1 MPVIA
6 AVAVVAEV
14 VGAVAGVE
22 LAAGAIGSA
31 VLGGAVAEGSVIAS
45 AVGGAVL
52 GAGTGALTAAV
63 TGGNVLQGAALG
75 ALTGGIGSG
84 VAPIIGEAVSG
95 AIGAGSIANGVTTA
109 ISSLVGGTAGGLA
122 QGQDFGEAMLSALP
136 GALGA
141 GMFVGS
147 GLKDLLSETVDGIF
161 DATGDELVDSNT
173 TDWDGDGKLTN
184 RDVAPDIDG
193 DGKITETDA
202 DRYIAR
208 YEGPE
213 PEVPVEGEVQG
224 PPMPPDFETPE
235 ISQRMQE
242 AIDAK
247 NAELL
252 RVPEGAPPTKILD
265 LAREAANRGVLDQW
279 AADQNNANA
288 WNTAVKSGNLVTEVG
303 QTDFLDEV
311 VAANKATLASRPT
324 ASNVVLPDLSPVQSL
339 YDPAE
344 VAAIT
349 KSPQAIAEIMEANRP
364 LTVDAKSPSIYD
376 YITQTNEASVQA
388 AQNAWD
394 AATQPSAD
402 TLTAA
407 DRNLTQTTAYDKL
420 NNAALRNQ
428 EIIEFY
434 QSLDQ
439 KTMLPTEKANLAD
452 ALKAQDKIISLM
464 AKYEPTIAAPAPV
477 VDYGNYG
484 MTGEVVQAQ
493 SAPVTPQVVDASGFN
508 PLSGRTTVYD
518 NVQFA
523 GNPARYGQ
531 MGEQSFYGGP
541 LTQTGTVGAPSAGN
555 LGSGDV
561 AGYLD
566 RLSAESY
573 QAMLAQPGQVASST
587 ATGSSINIPSLTIPG
602 PGVSVP
608 SGTGTTTTIPTITPT
623 PLTPGGTGTG
633 TGTGTTTPPIQSA
646 TSTPYDYTIYPNFQ
660 QELEK
665 QREIALAA
673 TGTTGGGVYT
683 GTLNPTGSR
692 SLADMSGLNFYS
704 YGMGNENPFY
714 KAPAAA
720 KGGYFDADAYFA
732 EGGLVGSPKPP
743 VQPVV
748 APYPTMAYTDGQGL
762 VGAIAA
768 PPALS
773 PYEAA
778 GSDAPHASPMAPAP
792 AAAAPTMS
800 PDSPLLAMRN
810 VNATP
815 VAAPI
820 SQNPNLGYSLGMS
833 PLSRLKG

>member
-31 VLGGAVAEGSVIAS
+31 VLGGAVAESSVIAS

-52 GAGTGALTAAV
+52 GAGTGALTSAV

-122 QGQDFGEAMLSALP
+122 QGQDFGEAMLNALP

-147 GLKDLLSETVDGIF
+147 GLKDLLSETVDGFF
-161 DATGDELVDSNT
+161 DSTGDDLVDNTT
-173 TDWDGDGKLTN
+173 TDWDGDGRLTN

-193 DGKITETDA
+193 DGRITEADA

-208 YEGPE
+208 YEGDE
-213 PEVPVEGEVQG
+213 PVIEGEVGEVQG
-224 PPMPPDFETPE
+224 PPMPPEDNAT
-235 ISQRMQE
+235 ISERVQAQ
-242 AIDAK
+242 IDAK
-247 NAELL
+247 NAESLN
-252 RVPEGAPPTKILD
+252 VPEGATPTKILD
-265 LAREAANRGVLDQW
+265 LAREAANRGVLEQW
-279 AADQNNANA
+279 ANNADNANA
-288 WNTAVKSGNLVTEVG
+288 WNTAVKSGLLVTEVG

-311 VAANKATLASRPT
+311 VAKNNAVRAARPT
-324 ASNVVLPDLSPVQSL
+324 FTAPTLSDVSFTESL

-349 KSPQAIAEIMEANRP
+349 KSPQAIFEIMEANRP
-364 LTVDAKSPSIYD
+364 TTVEAKAPSIYD
-376 YITQTNEASVQA
+376 YITETNKASVQA
-388 AQNAWD
+388 AERAWNP
-394 AATQPSAD
+394 PSAD

-407 DRNLTQTTAYDKL
+407 DRTLAQTSAYEKL
-420 NNAALRNQ
+420 QNAATRNQ

-452 ALKAQDKIISLM
+452 ALQAQDKIISLM
-464 AKYEPTIAAPAPV
+464 GKYEPTIAQAAPT
-477 VDYGNYG
+477 VDYSNYG

-493 SAPVTPQVVDASGFN
+493 SAPVTPQVVDASGFDPLAGRSSVYAPTQMVSN
-508 PLSGRTTVYD
+508 P
-518 NVQFA
+518 NA
-523 GNPARYGQ
+523 YGM

-541 LTQTGTVGAPSAGN
+541 LTQTGTVGAPSSGAI
-555 LGSGDV
+555 GSGDV
-561 AGYLD
+561 AGFLD
-566 RLSAESY
+566 RMTADAY
-573 QAMLAQPGQVASST
+573 QSMLAQPNQVAAAPSS
-587 ATGSSINIPSLTIPG
+587 GNISIPSLTIQG
-602 PGVSVP
+602 PGVTIP
-608 SGTGTTTTIPTITPT
+608 SGTGVTTTIPTITPT
-623 PLTPGGTGTG
+623 PLASLGTGTG
-633 TGTGTTTPPIQSA
+633 TTPPIQSA

-665 QREIALAA
+665 QREIALAG
-673 TGTTGGGVYT
+673 TGTTPGGTYT
-683 GTLNPTGSR
+683 GTLNPAGGR
-692 SLADMSGLNFYS
+692 SLGDMSGLNFYS
-704 YGMGNENPFY
+704 YGMGSENPFY
-714 KAPAAA
+714 RAPAAA

-732 EGGLVGSPKPP
+732 EGGLVAPPKPP
-743 VQPVV
+743 VQPTV
-748 APYPTMAYTDGQGL
+748 AAYPTMAYTDGQGL
-762 VGAIAA
+762 VGAVSA
-768 PPALS
+768 PPALT
-773 PYEAA
+773 PYDMF

-792 AAAAPTMS
+792 AAAAPTMT